1 MRQVT
6 YVLTHFRVLD
16 RIDELKS
23 ASGNACFDALLGA
36 CEVRFNPNL
45 DLGVILLFI
54 YSKIS

>member
-6 YVLTHFRVLD
+6 HVLTHFRVLD

-23 ASGNACFDALLGA
+23 ASGNTCLDAFLRT
-36 CEVRFNPNL
+36 CEVRFYPNL